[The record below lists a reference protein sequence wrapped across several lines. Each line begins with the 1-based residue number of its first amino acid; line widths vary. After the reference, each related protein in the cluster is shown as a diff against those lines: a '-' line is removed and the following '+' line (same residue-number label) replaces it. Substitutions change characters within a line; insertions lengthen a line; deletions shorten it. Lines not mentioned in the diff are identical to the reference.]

1 MCIRDR
7 SKRPQGSSRLLS
19 ERPAT
24 QAELSVAEATVR
36 SARSFLT
43 DTLGEAWDTASAG
56 DSLTIEQ
63 RRSIRLA
70 AADAGQRCADALVR
84 LQRQA
89 GGTAVYLREP
99 LQRAVRDGQVAA
111 THAMVADR
119 IRELTGRLRLG
130 LDTDTGLL

>member
-1 MCIRDR
+1 MAWATAASGD
-7 SKRPQGSSRLLS
+7 PLS
-19 ERPAT
+19 T
-24 QAELSVAEATVR
+24 
-36 SARSFLT
+36 
-43 DTLGEAWDTASAG
+43 
-56 DSLTIEQ
+56 EQ

-70 AADAGQRCADALVR
+70 AADAAQRCADALVG

-99 LQRAVRDGQVAA
+99 LQRTVRDGQVAA

-119 IRELTGRLRLG
+119 IHELTGRLRLG